1 MGNALIP
8 WQWYSSIYQLDLA
21 ALADR
26 GITLLLADLDNTLI
40 PYGESL
46 PNQRLVEWEAQ
57 LRRHGIQLFILSN
70 SRKPNRVG
78 RFAQALGVPFQG
90 HSGKPRRGGYL
101 RAMEKMGRT
110 RAETAMIGDQI
121 FTDIWGGNR
130 AGVSTL
136 LVDPIA
142 LDNPFRTLR
151 YWVETPFRGR
161 ASRGETCHES

>member
-1 MGNALIP
+1 MRNTLVPCERYA
-8 WQWYSSIYQLDLA
+8 SIYEIDPAVLA
-21 ALADR
+21 TR

-40 PYGESL
+40 PYGEGL
-46 PNQRLVEWEAQ
+46 PDQRLAEWEAQ

-90 HSGKPRRGGYL
+90 HSGKPRRGGFL

-110 RAETAMIGDQI
+110 PRETAMMGDQI

-130 AGVSTL
+130 AGVATL

-161 ASRGETCHES
+161 AARGEKCHES